1 MIDREPSPEATAS
14 PEQAQTV
21 IDEVVRITKNSRLL
35 PRVEREVVP
44 IAVSKEF
51 PTDDGMIILYPEGER
66 HPDDPSVIRLAY
78 ARMYRS
84 DGAYVQYNSEMTE
97 DGNVQLTEHVDM
109 PLVNESA
116 DALTPQTKLPS
127 LFELMNNYHEY
138 KDVID
143 AAVRRS
149 ESAREARVQERVLG
163 MHFVSSSDADE
174 LIARLRSI
182 TITIA

>member
-1 MIDREPSPEATAS
+1 MIDREPSPEAPAS

-21 IDEVVRITKNSRLL
+21 IDEVVRITENCKLL
-35 PRVEREVVP
+35 PRVEREVRP

-51 PTDDGMIILYPEGER
+51 PTHDGMVILYPEGER
-66 HPDDPSVIRLAY
+66 HPDDPYVIRLAY

-97 DGNVQLTEHVDM
+97 DGNLQLSEHVEM
-109 PLVNESA
+109 PHKEIAA

-127 LFELMNNYHEY
+127 LYELMNNYYEY

-143 AAVRRS
+143 AAVQRS

-163 MHFVSSSDADE
+163 MHLVSGFDADE

-182 TITIA
+182 T